1 MKRHDIDVISLMGGL
16 LFAGLAA
23 VFALHALGAFD
34 VDLRAAPAVAL
45 IVAGLGGIVA
55 AITSSGRTS
64 SGRTSSG
71 RTSSG
76 RGAERRDDEPH
87 AGQPFDPEAVSTDQV
102 PES

>member
-1 MKRHDIDVISLMGGL
+1 MKRHDVDVISLMGGM
-16 LFAGLAA
+16 LFTGLAA

-55 AITSSGRTS
+55 AITSSARW
-64 SGRTSSG
+64 
-71 RTSSG
+71 
-76 RGAERRDDEPH
+76 AERNEDEPRR
-87 AGQPFDPEAVSTDQV
+87 AEQPEGPRSGPSESEAVAPDPV

>member
-34 VDLRAAPAVAL
+34 VDLRATPAVAL
-45 IVAGLGGIVA
+45 IVAGLGGIA
-55 AITSSGRTS
+55 AAVTSSTRA
-64 SGRTSSG
+64 
-71 RTSSG
+71 
-76 RGAERRDDEPH
+76 AERDQDEQHSEPVV
-87 AGQPFDPEAVSTDQV
+87 PDRM